1 MPSDPTKPLLRLT
14 PDQPRQR
21 PAGPQKFPRAP
32 ESFPQDRQQATF
44 APKFDRLAQALAR
57 DASGLELRA
66 DPAALA
72 PERLLVFEVRGSV
85 SNFAAAVQRVN
96 GLELID
102 EEELGSD
109 DDKDPIAYLLVP
121 DARALAELLSL
132 WKRWNANQ
140 LQFGETPWR
149 GVFELLRD
157 LRPWGPQDRVQR
169 LDAGFLAEE
178 IEGRGEDE
186 LVPLEIEL
194 IYRTSEAQ
202 AQAREDEVRAALTA
216 RGGQI
221 ISHARLPDIAYHALL
236 VDLPVRAIREIID
249 RAEGGIASLEPV
261 MHIRPQSLATTIEI
275 EDATDA
281 GAAAAAGELRDP
293 ILALLDGVPVAAHPL
308 LAAHLVVDD
317 QFDLEPHAPVNQRVH
332 GTAMASLLVHGDRNN
347 PAPALPRRIHVV
359 PVMGSGD
366 RFPARRLV
374 VDIIYLAIRAMREG
388 ADATAPGV
396 LIVNLSLGNERRP
409 FQSSLSAWAR
419 LLDRLAYRYG
429 ILFLVS
435 AGNVKETFGVPAF
448 ATGMAF
454 EDADAAARCDG
465 TLTAIGSVIADRRM
479 FSPSEAINAVT
490 VGASNDDWVSA
501 ADRRAARAII
511 DPFPGIRA
519 ANPSSALGPGFAR
532 SVKPDILMPGGR
544 EHLRQMRTDGHVF
557 VRPAASTRPAGLKV
571 AAPRTG
577 GIEIAEGYSGGT
589 SGATALASR
598 TCHRIHDALEAAYP
612 DFAHL
617 PHIQRAVLI
626 KALLVHPARWPD
638 DIAARIKEI
647 IGPVGGHHSHIKD
660 NIRRFLGFGYVD
672 AEDAVACAEDRA
684 TFWAVGEL
692 LRDRVATVRVPVPA
706 VMSGQA
712 RPHSLSATLAWFTPV
727 QPGRKSY
734 RSVRLKLL
742 DPAEAG
748 TLSVSPR
755 SLQPDGNQTNRGT
768 IFMRCWE
775 GDKAPVVGPD
785 MMIDLV
791 VQRDPDPGTP
801 IDEAVPFG
809 LAITIAMPGLVGL
822 YTQVAQRLGIAPRQP
837 V

>member
-1 MPSDPTKPLLRLT
+1 M
-14 PDQPRQR
+14 
-21 PAGPQKFPRAP
+21 
-32 ESFPQDRQQATF
+32 
-44 APKFDRLAQALAR
+44 AQALAR

-221 ISHARLPDIAYHALL
+221 ISSARLPDIAYHALL
-236 VDLPVRAIREIID
+236 VDLPVRAIKEIID

-281 GAAAAAGELRDP
+281 GATAAAGELRDP

-317 QFDLEPHAPVNQRVH
+317 QFDLEPNAPVNQRVH

-465 TLTAIGSVIADRRM
+465 TLSAIGSVIADRRM

-501 ADRRAARAII
+501 ADRRAARANI

-837 V
+837 A